1 MLLERKGK
9 MKTAG
14 ESSVPRAA
22 SKPPLVRPHA
32 TFRPP
37 PGASREELERFIDI
51 LVEQILDLRKDNADL
66 MEMLKKDME
75 NQEDLRRDKEDM
87 RRDMRK
93 DKEMLWKVIED
104 LGKDKDYLRN
114 ELKRER
120 AFSLKLSKKAATR
133 CAVRRASSFL
143 SVLSF
148 CRPLRLVSSKAVP
161 PTVRSSRKT
170 PSSGGASSSAAA
182 VPSSVQL
189 LEPSSTAARSAYS
202 ARLPNRAAASHQP
215 ATKLRPTRRNM
226 TEDSLTVPLLE
237 EDAQV

>member
-133 CAVRRASSFL
+133 CAVSSPANSPLKPQDPIFWRGLFIGCGSAFL
-143 SVLSF
+143 SAVVGAIINRCQIGVL
-148 CRPLRLVSSKAVP
+148 CKASQQSGSLS
-161 PTVRSSRKT
+161 PTSDE
-170 PSSGGASSSAAA
+170 AAA
-182 VPSSVQL
+182 DTPQ
-189 LEPSSTAARSAYS
+189 
-202 ARLPNRAAASHQP
+202 H
-215 ATKLRPTRRNM
+215 
-226 TEDSLTVPLLE
+226 DGG
-237 EDAQV
+237 